1 MSEEM
6 DRNAVGVH
14 IGQALRAVN
23 INLVVAIDEMTKS
36 DPTLADRISSRV
48 QKVIDS
54 NPQLTETAV
63 AQHKYLIDLL
73 EKTEED

>member
-1 MSEEM
+1 MY
-6 DRNAVGVH
+6 RNAVGVH

-48 QKVIDS
+48 QKG
-54 NPQLTETAV
+54 
-63 AQHKYLIDLL
+63 H
-73 EKTEED
+73 